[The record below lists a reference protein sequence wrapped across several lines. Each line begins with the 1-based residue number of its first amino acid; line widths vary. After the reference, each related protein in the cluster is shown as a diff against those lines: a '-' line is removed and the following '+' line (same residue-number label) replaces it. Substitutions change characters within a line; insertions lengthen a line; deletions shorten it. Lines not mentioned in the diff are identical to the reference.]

1 MAFQNHSRK
10 HVLERESKYDAQLQ
24 RVTNAAMLLFGGR
37 KQDALNWLNMPV
49 KGLGNVASVSL
60 LTTED
65 GVQAVIDL
73 IGQLEYGVFS

>member
-1 MAFQNHSRK
+1 TQPATGETYPKSDLFNK
-10 HVLERESKYDAQLQ
+10 AQ